1 MNATEYR
8 SPASIPAGRVLVI
21 GGGQTG
27 CQLAEE
33 LARAGREVV
42 LAASRAPAMPRRVGG
57 RDTVDWLDDAGFFEH
72 TLADMPSPAVRFA
85 SNPLATGAG
94 GGHDLDLRTLDAQ
107 GVELIGHVLG
117 TDGTSVVAADDLAD
131 CVAVG
136 DQAIRDIC
144 TAIERTAA
152 ALGVPA
158 PELPPTPDSDLVA
171 APAPR
176 LADLGAV
183 IVACGFRPAYEWIA
197 IPDVVDDM
205 GFPVQEDGASTRV
218 PGLFFVGVPW
228 MRARKSPLL
237 MGVGED
243 AEVVV
248 ERLAQ

>member
-1 MNATEYR
+1 MLFR
-8 SPASIPAGRVLVI
+8 SR
-21 GGGQTG
+21 
-27 CQLAEE
+27 
-33 LARAGREVV
+33 
-42 LAASRAPAMPRRVGG
+42 
-57 RDTVDWLDDAGFFEH
+57 
-72 TLADMPSPAVRFA
+72 
-85 SNPLATGAG
+85 
-94 GGHDLDLRTLDAQ
+94 RTLDAQ

-117 TDGTSVVAADDLAD
+117 TDGTGVVAADDLAD

-152 ALGVPA
+152 ALGLPE

-197 IPDVVDDM
+197 IPDVVDEM